1 MEKIEQK
8 KDEVIQMLSR
18 DVTAP
23 ETMAQ
28 TMKTPEK
35 TSTNL
40 QEAIETGMAFTEDKS
55 SMAEKML
62 SLTRSKPNS
71 FLIRDHKIEV
81 KN

>member
-1 MEKIEQK
+1 MTAKTARPKEPTMIEKIEKK

-62 SLTRSKPNS
+62 TLTRSKP
-71 FLIRDHKIEV
+71 
-81 KN
+81 